1 MKKLFFTAIAVVGF
15 GMNSWGHTIEK
26 EENNFCNY
34 DDSIILQDCVDCY
47 ELAWNVELMV
57 YGVNNTKS
65 GYELFERVYDF
76 CASSGNCC
84 NCIEGN

>member
-1 MKKLFFTAIAVVGF
+1 MKKLLFTAIAVVGF
-15 GMNSWGHTIEK
+15 GMNSWGHTTELK
-26 EENNFCNY
+26 ELNLNN
-34 DDSIILQDCVDCY
+34 DDSIMPQDCVDCY

-84 NCIEGN
+84 NCLEGN

>member
-15 GMNSWGHTIEK
+15 GMNCWGHTIDLK
-26 EENNFCNY
+26 ELNLNNN
-34 DDSIILQDCVDCY
+34 DSDMTKDYVDCFQ
-47 ELAWNVELMV
+47 LAWYVELMV
-57 YGVNNTKS
+57 YGVNNTKP

-84 NCIEGN
+84 NCLEGN